1 MHRLV
6 ENIISTEEIESLKEI
21 FKTYPHVYSY
31 GMDKVLL
38 PMDNEWFISF
48 VTDLIERRLDIK
60 DPYVVVGDNFYKHG
74 TSYFPHCDAVE
85 ETAWLNIVL
94 PIERYNV
101 RGDQKFIVF
110 DQTWSGR
117 NITWLGDFKLDGDFH
132 SNKKT
137 NNRPCDGEFFQGGTG
152 QELPEETWQHIE
164 QKYFKKDYFHGMSGT
179 AYTWTPGNAIVFD
192 SNHIHSTGRMQSEQK
207 LGISIRIAHK

>member
-38 PMDNEWFISF
+38 PMDNKWFISF

-117 NITWLGDFKLDGDFH
+117 NITWLGDFKLNGDFH

-192 SNHIHSTGRMQSEQK
+192 SNHIHSTGKMQSEQK